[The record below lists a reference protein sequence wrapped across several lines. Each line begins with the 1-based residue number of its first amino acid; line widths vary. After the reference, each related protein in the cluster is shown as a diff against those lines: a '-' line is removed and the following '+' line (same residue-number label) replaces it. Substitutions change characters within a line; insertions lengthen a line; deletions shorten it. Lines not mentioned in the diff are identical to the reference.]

1 MSNTLRTILAVL
13 LAVALALVAYPF
25 VFAFITPHLL
35 TLALGKGAFATIVA
49 ILFGGWLLLMVA
61 DILNTATASLLKDNI
76 VAKILQSVI
85 YVGGFVFCTINM
97 VPRLAFAGF
106 WSVIASIA
114 LLVMLTT
121 VYYKGTVSAPW
132 IKA

>member
-35 TLALGKGAFATIVA
+35 TLALGNGAFATIVA

-97 VPRLAFAGF
+97 VPRLAFADF